1 MWQFTLGTDADGLL
15 SQDNFV
21 DLLSLSGNISMI
33 VFVTVSKIG
42 TDPVPFSKKKE
53 QTWLEKAKSLEVTP

>member
-1 MWQFTLGTDADGLL
+1 MWQFTLGADADGLL
-15 SQDNFV
+15 SQDNLV

-33 VFVTVSKIG
+33 VFVTVSEIG
-42 TDPVPFSKKKE
+42 AGPVPFSKKE